1 MKSEERCSQRTSVL
15 GGHGG
20 NAEAEAGAVLDDL
33 VGARVQQSLLELGGD
48 LVAVVSVDETK
59 RKERTSLGVGRR
71 RRRLIIINTIEE
83 FE

>member
-1 MKSEERCSQRTSVL
+1 
-15 GGHGG
+15 
-20 NAEAEAGAVLDDL
+20 VLDDL

-48 LVAVVSVDETK
+48 LVAVVGVDETK

-83 FE
+83 FELVPSSTTEPANKGHGYCGGGWPTCWGR

>member
-1 MKSEERCSQRTSVL
+1 MKREERRSQRTSVL

-20 NAEAEAGAVLDDL
+20 NTEAEAGAVLDDF
-33 VGARVQQSLLELGGD
+33 VGARVQQGLLELGGD
-48 LVAVVSVDETK
+48 LVAVVGVDETK
-59 RKERTSLGVGRR
+59 RKERTSLGVRRR